1 MTTEDLSEDART
13 LLDAG
18 KTVSMPEATRTRMR
32 GALFAQLAIGG
43 GAAVVASKAAV
54 SLGAASAAG
63 GAAGATGATGSAA
76 GVAATVTGWSLAVK
90 AVVVATAL
98 GVAGGGVYI
107 ATRDTQPAS
116 VTHSQSVHVAT
127 PPTVRAPNVGSERPT
142 LAPLGIEPSNMETQP
157 VNPAADI
164 PQVPVRA
171 RRAAQ
176 VAPQTTTEPEPT
188 IALAD
193 RVDEEARL
201 IRNAVA
207 RNREGR
213 YEDALRFLR
222 THAMLHPT
230 GTLVDERTATQIEAL
245 CGLQRTAEAT
255 TLRTAFLGAHPDSP
269 LRARMMAA
277 CNAP

>member
-18 KTVSMPEATRTRMR
+18 KAVSMPEATRTRMR

-43 GAAVVASKAAV
+43 GAVVVASKAAV
-54 SLGAASAAG
+54 SLSAASAAG
-63 GAAGATGATGSAA
+63 SATGATGSAA

-90 AVVVATAL
+90 AVVVATAI
-98 GVAGGGVYI
+98 GVAGGGIYV

-116 VTHSQSVHVAT
+116 VTHSRTTHVA
-127 PPTVRAPNVGSERPT
+127 PAPAVRAPHVGSARPT
-142 LAPLGIEPSNMETQP
+142 LAPLGVEPSNLETPQ

-164 PQVPVRA
+164 PQIPVRA
-171 RRAAQ
+171 RRTTQ

-255 TLRTAFLGAHPDSP
+255 TLRAAFLGAHPESP